1 MKAMSYDLIS
11 DGNITPKPFLSSGLY
26 LQFTPPKL
34 MLIITD
40 QIEHIP
46 KEFHQKF

>member
-1 MKAMSYDLIS
+1 MKAISYDLIS
-11 DGNITPKPFLSSGLY
+11 DGNITPKPFPSLGLY

-34 MLIITD
+34 MLIMTD
-40 QIEHIP
+40 QIEHKS

>member
-11 DGNITPKPFLSSGLY
+11 NGNITPKHFPSLGLY

-34 MLIITD
+34 MLIITN
-40 QIEHIP
+40 QIEHKT
-46 KEFHQKF
+46 KEFHHKF

>member
-1 MKAMSYDLIS
+1 MSYDLIS
-11 DGNITPKPFLSSGLY
+11 DGNITPKPFPSLGLY

-34 MLIITD
+34 MLIIMD
-40 QIEHIP
+40 QIEHIT